1 MGRTLKR
8 VPLDFGWPQGEIWE
22 GYINPVA
29 PITCKKC
36 EGTGRSP
43 EVQLL
48 YDKWYGWDREDY
60 VWCDDSHTRRWN
72 RAAWHNN
79 LNAEDVQVLLDADRL
94 WDFTRVP
101 RTEEQKQIVAQR
113 QQEGHNSWLPFS
125 NGYVP
130 TPEEVNEWNKSGM
143 GHDSLNAHYA
153 VEAKAKKRS
162 YPLVCVV
169 CQGDGHLWDTPEM
182 KEAYEAWE
190 GTEPP
195 TGVGY
200 QLWETTSE
208 GSPDSP
214 VFASLDALCEWC
226 AENATTFGSYT
237 ATAEEWKGM
246 LSEDFVHHQE
256 GNAIFL

>member
-1 MGRTLKR
+1 MSRT
-8 VPLDFGWPQGEIWE
+8 F
-22 GYINPVA
+22 
-29 PITCKKC
+29 T
-36 EGTGRSP
+36 
-43 EVQLL
+43 VQM
-48 YDKWYGWDREDY
+48 
-60 VWCDDSHTRRWN
+60 
-72 RAAWHNN
+72 N
-79 LNAEDVQVLLDADRL
+79 LH
-94 WDFTRVP
+94 FTIE
-101 RTEEQKQIVAQR
+101 TDET
-113 QQEGHNSWLPFS
+113 S
-125 NGYVP
+125 
-130 TPEEVNEWNKSGM
+130 
-143 GHDSLNAHYA
+143 
-153 VEAKAKKRS
+153 
-162 YPLVCVV
+162 
-169 CQGDGHLWDTPEM
+169 WDTPEM